1 MPSTRLAPAPRV
13 KQNLTVRW
21 GTTTSPDSLRGLA
34 IVAALFTVLQLAIVL
49 PGSPLGWDE
58 TVYFSQVSPDRPAAF
73 FSAPRARGISYLVAP
88 VAALTTSTEALRVY
102 LALLSGG
109 ALFLAF
115 AAWRRLLPPALL
127 TGAAAL
133 FASLWITQYYGPQ
146 AMPNV
151 WVAFAA
157 LAGTGCFLRVVRPVP
172 DQWGVRIPTGP
183 GAHAGLAAAVAFA
196 ALMRPADA
204 AWLVLPLAVAAL
216 AVRQWRRP
224 VVLALLV
231 GGLVIGSLPWIAEAY
246 LHYGG
251 LSARLH
257 RASEIQGGMG
267 LHMAV
272 DDQVRSL
279 QGRSLCRPCNIP
291 WRHPLTGVW
300 WFVLPLLA
308 VGGTVAAVRARR
320 TAVLLLPLLVGLALS
335 IPYLFLIDYAAPR
348 FLLPTYALFSLPVAY
363 CCARM
368 VAGVRPGWRPVTGGL
383 LAAAL
388 ALHVAA
394 QYGVL
399 QDVAARARAAGEGQ
413 DRVTAALKRA
423 GFRPPCTISGE
434 HAVQVAWGLGC
445 ASRQVSGH
453 DESITPAG
461 LLAAADARPTAF
473 LVAASRPVPDYVRQ
487 WRTVR
492 LPNVWGLR
500 DYRAYVSPSARPADT
515 AP

>member
-1 MPSTRLAPAPRV
+1 MAPAPRV

-21 GTTTSPDSLRGLA
+21 GTTTGPDSLRGLA
-34 IVAALFTVLQLAIVL
+34 VVAALFTVLQLAIVL

-58 TVYFSQVSPDRPAAF
+58 TVYFSQVSADRPSAF

-88 VAALTTSTEALRVY
+88 VAVFTTSTEILRVY
-102 LALLSGG
+102 LALLSGA
-109 ALFLAF
+109 ALFASF

-127 TGAAAL
+127 AGAAAL

-146 AMPNV
+146 AMPNL
-151 WVAFAA
+151 WVAYAA
-157 LAGTGCFLRVVRPVP
+157 LAATGCFLRVVRPVP
-172 DQWGVRIPTGP
+172 DRWGVPVPAGP
-183 GAHAGLAAAVAFA
+183 GVYAGLAAAVAFA

-204 AWLVLPLAVAAL
+204 AWLVLPLAAAL
-216 AVRQWRRP
+216 TVRRWRRP
-224 VVLALLV
+224 AVLALLV
-231 GGLVIGSLPWIAEAY
+231 GGLLVGSLPWVVEAY

-251 LSARLH
+251 PAARLD

-272 DDQVRSL
+272 DDQIRSL
-279 QGRSLCRPCNIP
+279 QGRSLCRPCDIP
-291 WRHPLTGVW
+291 WSHPLTGIW

-308 VGGTVAAVRARR
+308 LGGATAAVHIRR
-320 TAVLLLPLLVGLALS
+320 TAVLLLPLLTGLALS

-348 FLLPTYALFSLPVAY
+348 FLLPTYALLSLPVAY
-363 CCARM
+363 CCARI
-368 VAGVRPGWRPVTGGL
+368 VAGVRPRWRPVTGGL
-383 LAAAL
+383 LMTAL

-399 QDVAARARAAGEGQ
+399 QDVAARARAAGRGQ
-413 DRVTAALKRA
+413 ERVTAALETA
-423 GFRPPCTISGE
+423 GLQPPCTVSGE

-445 ASRQVSGH
+445 ASRQVAGH

-461 LLAAADARPTAF
+461 LLAAAAQRPVAF
-473 LVAASRPVPDYVRQ
+473 LVAGSRPVPDYVRQ

-500 DYRAYVSPSARPADT
+500 DYRAYVSPSAGGT
-515 AP
+515 AR

>member
-34 IVAALFTVLQLAIVL
+34 VVAALFTVLQLAIVL

-58 TVYFSQVSPDRPAAF
+58 TVYFSQVSPDRPSAF

-88 VAALTTSTEALRVY
+88 VAVLTTSTEALRAY

-127 TGAAAL
+127 AGAAAL

-146 AMPNV
+146 AMPNL

-172 DQWGVRIPTGP
+172 DRWGVRVPAGP
-183 GAHAGLAAAVAFA
+183 GMYAGIAAAVAFA
-196 ALMRPADA
+196 ALMRPTDA
-204 AWLVLPLAVAAL
+204 AWLALPLAGAAL
-216 AVRQWRRP
+216 TIRPWRRP
-224 VVLALLV
+224 VVLALLAA
-231 GGLVIGSLPWIAEAY
+231 GLVVGSLPWIAEAY

-272 DDQVRSL
+272 DDQIRSL
-279 QGRSLCRPCNIP
+279 QGRSLCRPCNVP
-291 WRHPLTGVW
+291 WSHPLTGVW
-300 WFVLPLLA
+300 WFLLPLLA
-308 VGGTVAAVRARR
+308 AGGALAGVRARR
-320 TAVLLLPLLVGLALS
+320 TAVLLLPVLAGLSLS
-335 IPYLFLIDYAAPR
+335 VPYLFLIDYAAPR
-348 FLLPTYALFSLPVAY
+348 FLLPTYALLSLPVAY
-363 CCARM
+363 CCYRI
-368 VAGVRPGWRPVTGGL
+368 VAGVRPRWRPVTGGL
-383 LAAAL
+383 LVTAL

-399 QDVAARARAAGEGQ
+399 QDVASRARAARDGQ
-413 DRVTAALKRA
+413 ERATAALNAA
-423 GFRPPCTISGE
+423 GLRPPCTVSGE
-434 HAVQVAWGLGC
+434 HAVQMGWSLGC

-461 LLAAADARPTAF
+461 LLAVAEDLPAAF
-473 LVAASRPVPDYVRQ
+473 LVAGSRPVPDYVRQ
-487 WRTVR
+487 WRTVP
-492 LPNVWGLR
+492 LPKVWGLR
-500 DYRAYVSPSARPADT
+500 DYRAYVSPSARPAGT
-515 AP
+515 EP